1 MAGAAAAS
9 GRELVVVVVV
19 VVVVSLGM
27 EVMNTA
33 AERWKK
39 DRQAE
44 AFVGS
49 ICLAC
54 KEQLGT
60 QIRSRSGEGLKAE
73 EGTRRHLPSVTGAYL
88 EAGAEERGRSRGE
101 EKAREGGEE
110 RREGG
115 RPGTCAR

>member
-9 GRELVVVVVV
+9 GRELLVV

>member
-9 GRELVVVVVV
+9 GRELLVV

-44 AFVGS
+44 VFVGS

-73 EGTRRHLPSVTGAYL
+73 EGGNEAPLTLGHRRVP
-88 EAGAEERGRSRGE
+88 
-101 EKAREGGEE
+101 GGWS
-110 RREGG
+110 
-115 RPGTCAR
+115 